1 MDDIEIIA
9 ELDNFAQYPR
19 SFSYNE
25 LSDLVDPEI
34 DRASLRVALAT
45 DKRFIK
51 LADAVHE
58 QELFVPIETFYA
70 WFANLSIRLA
80 EAKVSRIDE
89 TRLAALMSSLRLA
102 GQWNACPTEGI
113 QFACHYGFV
122 KPAWTVGQYVL
133 PIAHILSFAW
143 PSLAKRGL
151 KELSDMG
158 GAYQNSS
165 LLEEAFQSS
174 VSAGL
179 SNFSHRTVT
188 TVLARE
194 VLETNK
200 KITLAEIGRRE
211 GVSRERVRQIE
222 AKFWVQV
229 NDPGGAMSLKRR
241 EHYKLPFMV
250 SILCDVTAKQG
261 SLFIDKSSPNASL
274 RRFAAKCA
282 GVPLAEVPICGLS
295 IMGASPEQIA
305 VLNQFVWGR
314 NRIDATQMAVDLEN
328 RQICLAKTDLMNLC
342 DRLAA
347 VPPTR
352 LNKAQRVRI
361 VLEMIGKPAHYSEV
375 TEIYNDLFPNDLS
388 NEHAIESILL
398 RGGPGIVW
406 IGTKGTF
413 ALSEWG
419 YERPSA
425 TIFDTVTEIV
435 KLKSAE
441 SGKAVPFTV
450 IAAELGK
457 YRRIVHPTSLYFATY
472 LNPALE
478 SIHGDS
484 FIARNIESGHEECS
498 DNELAAILDEFAEQ
512 TGQRNNQI
520 NRD

>member
-1 MDDIEIIA
+1 MDDIEIVA
-9 ELDNFAQYPR
+9 ELDNFALYPR

-34 DRASLRVALAT
+34 DRASLRAALAA

-51 LADAVHE
+51 LADAIHE
-58 QELFVPIETFYA
+58 QELFVSTETLYV

-113 QFACHYGFV
+113 QFACRYGFV
-122 KPAWTVGQYVL
+122 EPAWTVGQYVL
-133 PIAHILSFAW
+133 PIAHILSFTW

-179 SNFSHRTVT
+179 SNFSPRTVT

-211 GVSRERVRQIE
+211 GVTRERVRQIE
-222 AKFWVQV
+222 AKFWVRL
-229 NDPGGAMSLKRR
+229 NDPEGKMSLKRR
-241 EHYKLPFMV
+241 EHYKLPFIV

-282 GVPLAEVPICGLS
+282 GVPLAEVPICGLA
-295 IMGASPEQIA
+295 IVGASPEQIA

-314 NRIDATQMAVDLEN
+314 NRIDAREMAVDLEN
-328 RQICLAKTDLMNLC
+328 GQICLAKTDLMNLC

-347 VPPTR
+347 IPPTR
-352 LNKAQRVRI
+352 LNKVQRVRI

-375 TEIYNDLFPNDLS
+375 TEIYNDLFPDDVS
-388 NEHAIESILL
+388 SEHSIHVVLL
-398 RGGPGIVW
+398 RGEPDIVW
-406 IGTKGTF
+406 IGTKGTY
-413 ALSEWG
+413 ALHEWG
-419 YERPSA
+419 YDRPTA
-425 TIFDTVTEIV
+425 TIFETVAKIV
-435 KLKSAE
+435 KLKSTE
-441 SGKAVPFTV
+441 TGRPVPMSV
-450 IAAELGK
+450 IAAEIGK
-457 YRRIVHPTSLYFATY
+457 YRRVVHPTSIYLATY

-484 FIARNIESGHEECS
+484 FIPRNIDGGYKEGP
-498 DNELAAILDEFAEQ
+498 DNEVAAILEQFAEQ
-512 TGQRNNQI
+512 TGRRNNQVD
-520 NRD
+520 RE